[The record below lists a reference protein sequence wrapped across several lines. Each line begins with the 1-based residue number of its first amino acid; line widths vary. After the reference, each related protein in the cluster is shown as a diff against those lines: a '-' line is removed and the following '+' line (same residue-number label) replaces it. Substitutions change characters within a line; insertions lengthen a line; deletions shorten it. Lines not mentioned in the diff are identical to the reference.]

1 MKKHKKIEKEVRPY
15 TGPALD
21 EKSELVFL
29 QNGNYHDQERY
40 VHQWRLSPE
49 GEELLVSNCRPEVI
63 AAYTEV
69 WSLRP
74 ENEVR
79 LMKRRDSTLIKMYV
93 KKYPLCR
100 DAQVLLVQKGTRE
113 DILCLV
119 GTKFPLHSDAIK
131 LLPTR
136 SKGLVEAYYST
147 PKFRAI

>member
-1 MKKHKKIEKEVRPY
+1 MKSHKKIQIEEAPY
-15 TGPALD
+15 KGPWLD

-29 QNGNYHDQERY
+29 QNGDYHELCRY
-40 VHQWRLSPE
+40 LRAWRLTPE
-49 GEELLVSNCRPEVI
+49 GEKLLVGNCRPEAI
-63 AAYTEV
+63 EAYNEV

-79 LMKRRDSTLIKMYV
+79 LIERKDSRLIQGYV

-100 DAQVLLVQKGTRE
+100 DAEVLLVQKGTRE

-119 GTKFPLHSDAIK
+119 GTKFPLHEDAIK

-136 SKGLVEAYYST
+136 GKGLVEAYYST